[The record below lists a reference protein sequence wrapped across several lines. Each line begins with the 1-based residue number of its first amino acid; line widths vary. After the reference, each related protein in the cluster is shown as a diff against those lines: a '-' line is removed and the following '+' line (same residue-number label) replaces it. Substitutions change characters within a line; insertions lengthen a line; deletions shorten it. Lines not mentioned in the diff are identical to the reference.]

1 LDDIYQQEDYGI
13 EMDYGEEEEE
23 FRGSNGFSGNY
34 DLDIIQENPD
44 DEAEAS
50 GSKQES
56 PPMHETQKMEVKHAS
71 KMAKRPSSKKKYI
84 SVTVSKEED
93 SR

>member
-1 LDDIYQQEDYGI
+1 
-13 EMDYGEEEEE
+13 MDYGEEEEE

-50 GSKQES
+50 GPGTFSQADLLAAARRE
-56 PPMHETQKMEVKHAS
+56 AG
-71 KMAKRPSSKKKYI
+71 
-84 SVTVSKEED
+84 VTLD
-93 SR
+93 L